1 MSEPRQR
8 SEFQNRPTD
17 RLERPSAPRGTDL
30 ETVKAVRKTRG
41 IWRDTVIRRDPET
54 GAETVVEDT
63 GWNSNKIVVGATL
76 LIAGLLKNDPTF
88 NGGILFSAQGS
99 GDPSF
104 DTNLPTPQ
112 FNETTLR
119 NEYFRKAPDSIA
131 YLKDDGSA
139 ADPGQV
145 TNRLLIQTTL
155 DFDEA
160 NGQFIREQGLVGGP
174 ATAALNSGLLFNL
187 IFHRARYK
195 DSSVKIIRRIQLI
208 I

>member
-1 MSEPRQR
+1 M
-8 SEFQNRPTD
+8 
-17 RLERPSAPRGTDL
+17 RPSVPRGTDL
-30 ETVKAVRKTRG
+30 ETVQAIRKTRG
-41 IWRDTVIRRDPET
+41 IWQDTVIRRNPET
-54 GAETVVEDT
+54 GAEEVVEDT

-99 GDPSF
+99 GDATF
-104 DTNLPTPQ
+104 DTNLPTPS

-119 NEYFRKAPDSIA
+119 NEYFRKPPDSIA

-145 TNRLLIQTTL
+145 TNRLLIETVL

-160 NGQFIREQGLVGGP
+160 NGQFIREQGLVGGT
-174 ATAALNSGLLFNL
+174 ATTALNSGLLFNL
-187 IFHRARYK
+187 IFHKARYK